1 MAEENGKKRPRKLS
15 KVIDGMKLTI
25 TAGET
30 VMEFDAAN
38 YSKDIIDRLT
48 MYGMSQKLGDAA
60 AGAESVEES
69 VEFITKINE
78 GLLKGEW
85 STRAPAAEKV
95 SKKGILEKYE
105 GLSDDEKA
113 VVAPLLQKLG
123 LIK

>member
-60 AGAESVEES
+60 AGAESVEEA

>member
-60 AGAESVEES
+60 AGAESVEEA

-113 VVAPLLQKLG
+113 VVAPL
-123 LIK
+123 